1 MDLNWFNK
9 DEDRSYIL
17 SSIFLNNLP
26 YCAANLCPKS
36 TSALVLGGEAGFL
49 TTLVEELTLP
59 IYVEVNDLR
68 IFSRTS
74 ISSLDQFS
82 HSSHLKLAEHW

>member
-1 MDLNWFNK
+1 M
-9 DEDRSYIL
+9 S
-17 SSIFLNNLP
+17 
-26 YCAANLCPKS
+26 KS

-68 IFSRTS
+68 IFS
-74 ISSLDQFS
+74 
-82 HSSHLKLAEHW
+82 

>member
-1 MDLNWFNK
+1 M
-9 DEDRSYIL
+9 S
-17 SSIFLNNLP
+17 
-26 YCAANLCPKS
+26 KS

-59 IYVEVNDLR
+59 IDLEVNDLR
-68 IFSRTS
+68 IFPWTS

-82 HSSHLKLAEHW
+82 HSSHLKLTEQW